1 MSTNHLSDGVA
12 QGRTVVGFED
22 NPFDPGM
29 ECLQQAVVVGAARQQ
44 DGTGTGRRLLD
55 LEGSVEAVEQRHHEV
70 EDRHIRL
77 QLPRQTHGLM
87 AVRGFPDDL
96 EALALQEELHR
107 LTNDGVIVGKENPNC
122 HRAVHFQC

>member
-22 NPFDPGM
+22 NPFDPGV

-77 QLPRQTHGLM
+77 HLPRQTHGLM
-87 AVRGFPDDL
+87 AVSGFSDDL
-96 EALALQEELHR
+96 EALTLQKELDR
-107 LTNDGVIVGKENPNC
+107 LTNDRVIISK
-122 HRAVHFQC
+122 